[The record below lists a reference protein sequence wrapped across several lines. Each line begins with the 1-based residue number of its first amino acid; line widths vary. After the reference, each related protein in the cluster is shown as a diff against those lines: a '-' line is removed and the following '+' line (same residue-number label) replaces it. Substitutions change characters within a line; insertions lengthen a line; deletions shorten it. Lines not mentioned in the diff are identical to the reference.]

1 MPEENKNKIE
11 DIKRSL
17 YDPNDKIVGHQREG
31 ILHPLKHK
39 VLKKW
44 SDDISIEE
52 NNITNKFIKP
62 PVSIFKKFF
71 IVSIIFFVGAL
82 GLAFYRFS
90 NNPISVSGD
99 KIDIVVIGNSFTK
112 GGDELPLQIEIT
124 NNNNASLE
132 LVNLIVEYPK
142 GAEDNT
148 TDVVRL
154 PYEQIGTIKPG
165 ENIIRNIKVKLFGAE
180 KSIRNIKI
188 RLEYH
193 PEGSNAIFAKD
204 KFYPITI
211 SLAPLALSIEAPVTA
226 TSNQPISFNII
237 TTLNTSLGEG
247 NPVLQ
252 VIYPNNF
259 IFDSAIPAPL
269 LGNSIWDISSVSITN
284 PVNIEIKGR
293 LIGQDGDEQV
303 FHAYTGTTNG
313 LDKSIVDVIYS
324 SILQKI
330 LIVKPFLDARILVDS
345 QDKTEYVVSSGEV
358 INAEIAW
365 ANNLPT
371 RIIDGQIIVNLSG
384 NVFDESTVNSNN
396 GFYDSVNNQIIWDR
410 NSIPQLA
417 EINPG
422 ENGIVTF
429 NFKPRSLVGALIIA
443 ENPQISVKVSIKGRE
458 PLLGSTYND
467 INNFSE
473 KIIKVSSDFQI
484 VSSAYFLSGNM
495 PPKAETETNYIVTWT
510 LSNSVNDIIQA
521 EARSALPIYVKWGGL
536 VSGQNDNL
544 IFNEVTREVIW
555 KIGSVSPGTGVSVN
569 REISFIVSLNPSL
582 SQLNSVP
589 QLMREVYL
597 SGTDS
602 FTNTLVKNIHAS
614 ITTLLM
620 NDPNFDQ
627 RNARVIK

>member
-1 MPEENKNKIE
+1 M
-11 DIKRSL
+11 
-17 YDPNDKIVGHQREG
+17 
-31 ILHPLKHK
+31 
-39 VLKKW
+39 
-44 SDDISIEE
+44 
-52 NNITNKFIKP
+52 
-62 PVSIFKKFF
+62 
-71 IVSIIFFVGAL
+71 
-82 GLAFYRFS
+82 
-90 NNPISVSGD
+90 
-99 KIDIVVIGNSFTK
+99 
-112 GGDELPLQIEIT
+112 
-124 NNNNASLE
+124 
-132 LVNLIVEYPK
+132 
-142 GAEDNT
+142 
-148 TDVVRL
+148 
-154 PYEQIGTIKPG
+154 
-165 ENIIRNIKVKLFGAE
+165 
-180 KSIRNIKI
+180 
-188 RLEYH
+188 
-193 PEGSNAIFAKD
+193 
-204 KFYPITI
+204 
-211 SLAPLALSIEAPVTA
+211 
-226 TSNQPISFNII
+226 
-237 TTLNTSLGEG
+237 
-247 NPVLQ
+247 
-252 VIYPNNF
+252 
-259 IFDSAIPAPL
+259 
-269 LGNSIWDISSVSITN
+269 
-284 PVNIEIKGR
+284 
-293 LIGQDGDEQV
+293 
-303 FHAYTGTTNG
+303 
-313 LDKSIVDVIYS
+313 DVIYS

-627 RNARVIK
+627 RNARVVQ